1 VVLDADATLNV
12 PLAAPAAGHEPPRR
26 SLILAGGGMRVAYQ
40 AGVVRAL
47 LEAGL
52 RFDHADGT
60 SGGTMNLAMLLSG
73 LSAEE
78 MCERWRTLDAKDF
91 AGLLPLRMYAR
102 GPAALPALGGAEG
115 VVKRVFP
122 HLGID
127 VDKVRAARG
136 MQGTF
141 NVCNYTRKTSEVI
154 RHQDLDLE
162 LLVAGISLPIFM
174 PPVPRNG
181 SLYLDAV
188 WIRDANLGE
197 AVRQGSDEIWV
208 VWCIG
213 NMGEYLDGAFN
224 QYVHMI
230 ELSANGNLFK
240 ELEQIAELNRTR
252 ARPIRVHVIHPE
264 YPLPLDPD
272 YFKGHI
278 DGATL
283 VDRGYRDAAAYLA
296 TRTEEGVALG
306 PDATRM
312 RDPMPG
318 IALRAALRGSLGGEP
333 CRVDCGVEI
342 DDLDAFMADPAH
354 RARLSG
360 RITAAGIGDQQP
372 ATDGEA
378 RLGRRLEVD
387 LGFMRDGKPV
397 RLAAR
402 GGGSLTA
409 QLESATGALRLAR
422 LPAALSVHATG
433 VHSLAQRLR
442 TLARFWAFLLRGG

>member
-1 VVLDADATLNV
+1 MT
-12 PLAAPAAGHEPPRR
+12 APAHVPSIAPPSGYGGPRR

-47 LEAGL
+47 HEEGL
-52 RFDHADGT
+52 RFHHADGT

-73 LSAEE
+73 LSPEE
-78 MCERWRTLDAKDF
+78 MCSRWRTLDVKDF
-91 AGLLPLRMYAR
+91 VSLLPLNMYAR
-102 GPAALPALGGAEG
+102 GPADLPALGGAEG

-127 VDKVRAARG
+127 IERICAAHG
-136 MQGTF
+136 MHGTF

-154 RHQDLDLE
+154 PHENLDLP
-162 LLVAGISLPIFM
+162 LLLAGISLPIFM
-174 PPVPRNG
+174 PPVPHNG
-181 SLYLDAV
+181 SLYMDSV

-197 AVRQGSDEIWV
+197 AVRRGSDEIWV

-213 NMGEYLDGAFN
+213 NMGEYLTGAFN

-240 ELEQIAELNRTR
+240 ELDEIATLNRSR
-252 ARPIRVHVIHPE
+252 GHPIRVHVIHPE

-296 TRTEEGVALG
+296 MLNPDGVTLG
-306 PDATRM
+306 HDATRM
-312 RDPMPG
+312 RDPQPG
-318 IALRAALRGSLGGEP
+318 ITLRASLRGRLGGEP
-333 CRVDCGVEI
+333 CRLDFGVEI
-342 DDLDAFMADPAH
+342 ADLDTFLADSNHVAT
-354 RARLSG
+354 LSG
-360 RITAAGIGDQQP
+360 RITSPGLGNQKP
-372 ATDGEA
+372 ATDGRA
-378 RLGRRLEVD
+378 RFRRQMEVE
-387 LGFMRDGKPV
+387 LGFKQDGGTV
-397 RLAAR
+397 RLTASGNGKWKVGLGAR
-402 GGGSLTA
+402 RGELM
-409 QLESATGALRLAR
+409 LDR

-433 VHSLAQRLR
+433 VHGFAQRLR
-442 TLARFWAFLLRGG
+442 TLIRFWGFMLRGR

>member
-1 VVLDADATLNV
+1 MTAAAHV
-12 PLAAPAAGHEPPRR
+12 PTAAPPAGHDGPRR

-73 LSAEE
+73 LSAED
-78 MCERWRTLDAKDF
+78 MCERWRKLDVNDF
-91 AGLLPLRMYAR
+91 VALLPLRMYAR
-102 GPAALPALGGAEG
+102 GPADLPALGGAEG
-115 VVKRVFP
+115 VVRRVFP

-127 VDKVRAARG
+127 VGRIRAAQG

-154 RHQDLDLE
+154 RHQDLDLP
-162 LLVAGISLPIFM
+162 LLVASISLPIFM
-174 PPVPRNG
+174 PPVPHNG

-213 NMGEYLDGAFN
+213 NMGEYLNGTFN

-240 ELEQIAELNRTR
+240 ELEQIAELNQKRP
-252 ARPIRVHVIHPE
+252 RPIRVHVIRPE

-272 YFKGHI
+272 YYKGHI

-283 VDRGYRDAAAYLA
+283 VDRGYRDAASYLA
-296 TRTEEGVALG
+296 TKNEDGAPLG

-312 RDPMPG
+312 RDPVPG
-318 IALRAALRGSLGGEP
+318 ITLRASLRGRLGGAP
-333 CRVDCGVEI
+333 CRLDCSVEI
-342 DDLDAFMADPAH
+342 DDLDAFLADATH

-360 RITAAGIGDQQP
+360 RMTAAGLGDQQP

-378 RLGRRLEVD
+378 RIRPEIQVD
-387 LGFMRDGKPV
+387 LGFKRDGTLV
-397 RLAAR
+397 RLTAAGNR
-402 GGGSLTA
+402 TMTA
-409 QLESATGALRLAR
+409 QLESAAGALRLAW
-422 LPAALSVHATG
+422 LPAALTIHATG
-433 VHSLAQRLR
+433 VHTLVQRLR
-442 TLARFWAFLLRGG
+442 TLARFWAFLLRGR

>member
-1 VVLDADATLNV
+1 MSAAAHV
-12 PLAAPAAGHEPPRR
+12 PIAAPEPHHGGPRR
-26 SLILAGGGMRVAYQ
+26 SLVLAGGGMRVAYQ

-47 LEAGL
+47 LEEGL

-73 LSAEE
+73 LSAED
-78 MCERWRTLDAKDF
+78 MCERWRTLDARDF
-91 AGLLPLRMYAR
+91 VGLLPLRMYAR
-102 GPAALPALGGAEG
+102 GPADLPALGGAEG
-115 VVKRVFP
+115 VVRRVFP

-127 VDKVRAARG
+127 VDRIRAADG
-136 MQGTF
+136 MEGTF
-141 NVCNYTRKTSEVI
+141 NVCNYTRKVNEVI
-154 RHQDLDLE
+154 RHQDVDLP

-174 PPVPRNG
+174 PPVPHNG
-181 SLYLDAV
+181 SLYLDSV
-188 WIRDANLGE
+188 WIRDANVGE

-240 ELEQIAELNRTR
+240 ELEMVAEVNRHR
-252 ARPIRVHVIHPE
+252 PRPIRVHLIRPE

-272 YFKGHI
+272 YYKGHI

-283 VDRGYRDAAAYLA
+283 IDRGYRDAAAYLA
-296 TRTEEGVALG
+296 RRTDEGVPLG

-312 RDPMPG
+312 RDPVPG
-318 IALRAALRGSLGGEP
+318 VTLRASLRGTVAGDA
-333 CRVDCGVEI
+333 CRLDCGVEI
-342 DDLDAFMADPAH
+342 DDLDGFLADPAH

-360 RITAAGIGDQQP
+360 RITAAGLGDQRP

-378 RLGRRLEVD
+378 LLGRLVKVD
-387 LGFMRDGKPV
+387 MGFKSEGRPV
-397 RLAAR
+397 RLAAA
-402 GGGSLTA
+402 GTGTLSAELGA
-409 QLESATGALRLAR
+409 ATGTLQLAR
-422 LPAALSVHATG
+422 LRTALSVHATG
-433 VHSLAQRLR
+433 VRGLRQRLR
-442 TLARFWAFLLRGG
+442 TLLRFWRFVLGGR